1 MYNTHPLAQTP
12 FNLNIPY
19 VRIFIFPNYH
29 PIIIRFKH
37 CAIQT
42 IICFL
47 MELTKV
53 YCNNYSR
60 KPTNFGSDSEILV
73 IFPSRSPKRSSHLG
87 RYKLLLF
94 EHIIFFLLF
103 QHTLNLLISSDT
115 CVNLPFECKVVDLHF
130 VLGQLWDQLVHQ
142 SPLERSPYL
151 SG

>member
-1 MYNTHPLAQTP
+1 MNHLKCQLSPQVRKLREPLLTDVISKTFMYNTHPLAQTP

-94 EHIIFFLLF
+94 EHIIFF
-103 QHTLNLLISSDT
+103 
-115 CVNLPFECKVVDLHF
+115 
-130 VLGQLWDQLVHQ
+130 
-142 SPLERSPYL
+142 
-151 SG
+151 